1 LSDPATLLTP
11 TRDPFTTG
19 AAEYYDSP
27 FPGTIPA
34 EPRIYVRIELA
45 DLGFETLAMVD
56 TGAPWCILEPGLANL
71 VRENFEELPDA
82 VTLSTR
88 LGRYSGC
95 LYWGIVKLLADEGEA
110 LEVQTTVFLSP
121 EWNGG
126 NFVGYL
132 GCLDRVRFAF
142 APTRS

>member
-11 TRDPFTTG
+11 SDDPFTTG

-34 EPRIYVRIELA
+34 EPRIYIRIELA

-71 VRENFEELPDA
+71 VRKNFEDPRRKKQSHDSSMMA
-82 VTLSTR
+82 RISR
-88 LGRYSGC
+88 LAAAMASRAAAAKARGSLR
-95 LYWGIVKLLADEGEA
+95 
-110 LEVQTTVFLSP
+110 P
-121 EWNGG
+121 
-126 NFVGYL
+126 
-132 GCLDRVRFAF
+132 
-142 APTRS
+142 